1 LSSLRSDIEGLHFK
15 KQMSGLRPS
24 SFFIAVAL
32 GTRDY
37 FMIPFWGML
46 HTLLKIQAA
55 SPQVFL
61 FSKLAEASFARSEN
75 KKPTKIRGF

>member
-1 LSSLRSDIEGLHFK
+1 
-15 KQMSGLRPS
+15 
-24 SFFIAVAL
+24 
-32 GTRDY
+32 
-37 FMIPFWGML
+37 ML
-46 HTLLKIQAA
+46 HISLKIQAA